1 MAESPAQ
8 ESGHDQFHVSGFP
21 KTCRF
26 EISQLHQF
34 LQAADG
40 KDEWSRFF
48 QTQLSLSLESN
59 GWLCN
64 TVEEIETMGLEV
76 LRNYV
81 KVPVWCVGPL
91 LPIKML
97 KKNVGSDTGS
107 GLIGQRSGKEPGI
120 RPENCIE
127 WLDAHSQGSV
137 LYISFGSQNTI
148 SETQMMELA
157 KGLEESKKPFIWVIR
172 PPIGFDLKG
181 DFRPE
186 WLPLGFEDRI
196 GKQGLMVHNWAPQ
209 LEILCHRST
218 GAFLTHCGWNSVME
232 SLSQG
237 VPLIGW
243 PLAAEQGYNA
253 KMLVEEMGVCVV
265 LTRGVRSRPK
275 KEEVRTVIEA
285 VLDTSKDGKGESMR
299 KKACE
304 LGDMIRTS
312 VEIKG
317 GSSPVIISD
326 LFMAWANEVAKDMG
340 VRNYSFTTSGAYA
353 LLRQRTRKE
362 PGIRRENCIKWLDLH
377 HEGSGE
383 FRPEWLP
390 LGFKERIG
398 KQGLMVHNWAP
409 QLEILCHRSTGAFLT
424 HCWWNSVMESL
435 SQGVPLIWWPLAA
448 EQGYNAKML
457 VEEMGVCV
465 VLVRGVHSRIEKE
478 GVRCVIEAVLDK
490 SEYGK
495 VLIPETTFVGVESR
509 VLILETTV
517 WDTLIYPSDTLVIR
531 KQKLE

>member
-1 MAESPAQ
+1 MTITIVNSPLNINYLRSAVAKHAFPTSHLHLKSLLFNSSDHGLPPNSENTDGLALTQ
-8 ESGHDQFHVSGFP
+8 IIKLFTASLALEPVFRGFLSDIIAGGGSLPITGLHSLQAAYASIWLNLPHKNLVTGETYDQFHVPGFP

-64 TVEEIETMGLEV
+64 TDWRIETNGI
-76 LRNYV
+76 
-81 KVPVWCVGPL
+81 GS
-91 LPIKML
+91 
-97 KKNVGSDTGS
+97 NVGSDTGS

-148 SETQMMELA
+148 SETHIMELA

-265 LTRGVRSRPK
+265 LTRGVRSRLEK
-275 KEEVRTVIEA
+275 R
-285 VLDTSKDGKGESMR
+285 R
-299 KKACE
+299 
-304 LGDMIRTS
+304 
-312 VEIKG
+312 
-317 GSSPVIISD
+317 
-326 LFMAWANEVAKDMG
+326 NE
-340 VRNYSFTTSGAYA
+340 
-353 LLRQRTRKE
+353 
-362 PGIRRENCIKWLDLH
+362 
-377 HEGSGE
+377 
-383 FRPEWLP
+383 
-390 LGFKERIG
+390 ERIG

-409 QLEILCHRSTGAFLT
+409 QLEILCHMSTGAFLT
-424 HCWWNSVMESL
+424 HCGWNSVMESL
-435 SQGVPLIWWPLAA
+435 SQGVPLIGWPLAA

-465 VLVRGVHSRIEKE
+465 VLARGVHSRIEKE
-478 GVRCVIEAVLDK
+478 GVRRVIEAVLDK
-490 SEYGK
+490 SEYRKG
-495 VLIPETTFVGVESR
+495 ESM
-509 VLILETTV
+509 
-517 WDTLIYPSDTLVIR
+517 R
-531 KQKLE
+531 K